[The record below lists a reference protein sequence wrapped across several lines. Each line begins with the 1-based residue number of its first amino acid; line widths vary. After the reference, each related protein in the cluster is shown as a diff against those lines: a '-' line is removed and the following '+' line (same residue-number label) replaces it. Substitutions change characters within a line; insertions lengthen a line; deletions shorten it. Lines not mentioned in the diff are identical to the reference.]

1 MRRIQSRDII
11 RYGLTALLVLAASV
25 ALAGERTVDERANA
39 SAEGTVIIENIVGS
53 IVVEGWN
60 REEVHIT
67 GTLGDDVE
75 ELKFK
80 AGGKKTR
87 IEVKYPR
94 KAKNLNDGADLVIKV
109 PAGSRVEVEC
119 ISAPITVTDVDGPV
133 YASSISGD
141 VEVHGDSPIVTAGTI
156 SGDVVMEG
164 PARQVELE
172 SISGTIRAKGGEA
185 EVEAK
190 VVSGKID
197 LEYDLFLELEVE
209 AVSGTVSATGD
220 LASDAEV
227 EIEIHSGE
235 VTFTVPASVSAD
247 WRIDTFSGAIDNA
260 FGQKARKTSQYTP
273 GKELEFTTG
282 DGDARVRI
290 NTFSGS
296 VVIRKK

>member
-1 MRRIQSRDII
+1 MREARYIASR
-11 RYGLTALLVLAASV
+11 LAPDQ
-25 ALAGERTVDERANA
+25 DER
-39 SAEGTVIIENIVGS
+39 
-53 IVVEGWN
+53 
-60 REEVHIT
+60 
-67 GTLGDDVE
+67 D
-75 ELKFK
+75 
-80 AGGKKTR
+80 
-87 IEVKYPR
+87 
-94 KAKNLNDGADLVIKV
+94 
-109 PAGSRVEVEC
+109 
-119 ISAPITVTDVDGPV
+119 
-133 YASSISGD
+133 
-141 VEVHGDSPIVTAGTI
+141 
-156 SGDVVMEG
+156 
-164 PARQVELE
+164 E
-172 SISGTIRAKGGEA
+172 SGEA

-197 LEYDLFLELEVE
+197 LEFDVFLELEVE

-220 LASDAEV
+220 LASGAEI

-247 WRIDTFSGAIDNA
+247 WRIDTFSGGIDNA